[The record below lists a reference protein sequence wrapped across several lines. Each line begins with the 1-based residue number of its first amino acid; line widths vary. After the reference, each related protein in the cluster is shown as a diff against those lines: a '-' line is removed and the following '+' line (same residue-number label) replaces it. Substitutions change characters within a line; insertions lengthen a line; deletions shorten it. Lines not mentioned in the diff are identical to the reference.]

1 MWPSNGEDINNYGFV
16 LKKKNKDF
24 FTVIYVEAFYRT
36 LPEIELLLAAVCA
49 SGLVQFVRERS
60 EGAIKVVQEVYR
72 LLMDLA
78 HRL

>member
-1 MWPSNGEDINNYGFV
+1 M
-16 LKKKNKDF
+16 
-24 FTVIYVEAFYRT
+24 IYVEAFYRT